1 MLMPVVAVH
10 GGSTTAAVDA
20 VPPVRPSCPSC
31 AHCACPPS
39 PPTAGHTT
47 VVGTPLHLGSQPS
60 GSVAT
65 PAMLLFGTVLK
76 NRNCSGLRT
85 GSGLRR

>member
-1 MLMPVVAVH
+1 MMNCVH
-10 GGSTTAAVDA
+10 VTLHLH
-20 VPPVRPSCPSC
+20 P
-31 AHCACPPS
+31 
-39 PPTAGHTT
+39 AGHTT

-60 GSVAT
+60 GAVAT

-76 NRNCSGLRT
+76 SQQRSGSGLRT

>member
-1 MLMPVVAVH
+1 MLCRR
-10 GGSTTAAVDA
+10 GGGWPGGLAE
-20 VPPVRPSCPSC
+20 
-31 AHCACPPS
+31 ACRSASRRFTNQLRRALRRCTP
-39 PPTAGHTT
+39 AGHTT

-60 GSVAT
+60 GAVAT

-76 NRNCSGLRT
+76 GQQRSGSGLRT